1 MLKQSA
7 IFIAILYLFIITGCG
22 EEQLYAPARGT
33 LEIIELKSSVTEL
46 ESGDTATIEVQ
57 VEYSGQGTFLSY
69 TWNPTGGSIAG
80 NGKKVVYTAPEEPG
94 VQTITFTVTDGE
106 VIDQQS
112 ITISVKA
119 ISNILTIGSNTHWP
133 AEALNDILRY
143 EVTVDG
149 VFSNRVELKYDI
161 TQDQDKVDAF
171 FSITINGTVALD
183 KKAIGGFIPSTAER
197 TVEKIDVSNV
207 IQEPGKYTIEFSLE
221 LTNLVKNG
229 WRLNEVKLLR
239 VEGTSRRIM

>member
-1 MLKQSA
+1 M
-7 IFIAILYLFIITGCG
+7 
-22 EEQLYAPARGT
+22 
-33 LEIIELKSSVTEL
+33 
-46 ESGDTATIEVQ
+46 
-57 VEYSGQGTFLSY
+57 
-69 TWNPTGGSIAG
+69 
-80 NGKKVVYTAPEEPG
+80 
-94 VQTITFTVTDGE
+94 
-106 VIDQQS
+106 
-112 ITISVKA
+112 
-119 ISNILTIGSNTHWP
+119 
-133 AEALNDILRY
+133 NDILRY